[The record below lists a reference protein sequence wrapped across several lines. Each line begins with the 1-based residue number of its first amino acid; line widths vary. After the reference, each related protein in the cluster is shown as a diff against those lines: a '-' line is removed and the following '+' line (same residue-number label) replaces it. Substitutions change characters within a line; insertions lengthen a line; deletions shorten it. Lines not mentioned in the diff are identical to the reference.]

1 VKCVSKIC
9 YLEDVEVPEIDKPDN
24 EGVTL
29 IVLNEEPLKA
39 EYVTVFHQPLCKNF
53 VFPFG
58 NFVRAVEKAAREM
71 LKNQVYVTSEEG
83 CGRASAVAVAAALA
97 RKVDYDRI
105 KTKFAGCNMNY
116 ELLVNAIF
124 VGLVLRKFD
133 IDLGLEKLLAG
144 CEGIKGWRNTR
155 ELCEL
160 REEAH
165 ELGPTVD
172 LLRPP
177 RLAPLPPRVT

>member
-1 VKCVSKIC
+1 
-9 YLEDVEVPEIDKPDN
+9 
-24 EGVTL
+24 
-29 IVLNEEPLKA
+29 VLNEEPLKA
-39 EYVTVFHQPLCKNF
+39 EYVAVFHQPLCKNS

-58 NFVRAVEKAAREM
+58 NFVRAVEKAAKEM
-71 LKNQVYVTSEEG
+71 EKRKTFVVSKEG

-124 VGLVLRKFD
+124 VGLVLRKFG
-133 IDLGLEKLLAG
+133 IELGVEKLLAG

-160 REEAH
+160 REQAH
-165 ELGPTVD
+165 EMAQEWGE
-172 LLRPP
+172 
-177 RLAPLPPRVT
+177 LP